1 MKARIYRP
9 AKTAMQSGAGK
20 TNEWK
25 LDFLPQAAPFI
36 DKTMGWTGMNDMLQE
51 LNLSFATKEEAIA
64 YAKNNAIEFEVEEPK
79 EKKFVPKSYSA
90 NFAFDRIA

>member
-9 AKTAMQSGAGK
+9 AKTAMQSGTSK
-20 TNEWK
+20 THEWR

-36 DKTMGWTGMNDMLQE
+36 DKTMGWTGMTDTPQE
-51 LNLSFATKEEAIA
+51 LKLTFATKEEAVA
-64 YAKNNAIEFEVEEPK
+64 YAENNAIEFEIEEPK